1 MAEID
6 SLGTNFYYAGVQ
18 NSSNQALKNQKAE
31 KSQKTTKSKF
41 SDLVKSNQSDNAEET
56 NNGLPSIIST
66 MSIEDAAIYL
76 KDAVDNAGN
85 DFSDNQ
91 SEENLEKFKSSVR
104 NFIKFLVENNYE
116 ISSYSKRL
124 RRPVPS
130 RLFYFSS
137 YSVPPKKE
145 QTIKFKAETI
155 NQKLDDLARETLSTQ
170 MDNLKILAQ
179 VNEIKG
185 LVLDLLRE

>member
-18 NSSNQALKNQKAE
+18 NSSNQALKNQKTE

-41 SDLVKSNQSDNAEET
+41 SDLVKSNQPDNAAET

-104 NFIKFLVENNYE
+104 NFIKFLV
-116 ISSYSKRL
+116 
-124 RRPVPS
+124 
-130 RLFYFSS
+130 
-137 YSVPPKKE
+137 
-145 QTIKFKAETI
+145 
-155 NQKLDDLARETLSTQ
+155 
-170 MDNLKILAQ
+170 
-179 VNEIKG
+179 
-185 LVLDLLRE
+185 

>member
-185 LVLDLLRE
+185 LVIDLLRE

>member
-185 LVLDLLRE
+185 LVVDLLRS

>member
-18 NSSNQALKNQKAE
+18 NSSNQALKNQKTE

-41 SDLVKSNQSDNAEET
+41 SDLVKSNQPDNAEET

-185 LVLDLLRE
+185 LVIDLLRE